1 MKAFT
6 LVIALAAL
14 PACGKH
20 NDVAT
25 LREEAVEM
33 AQFYQP
39 KVDELQQRVD
49 AIFARGKSIPGNLP
63 GIEDVGRR
71 LQEARDT
78 LQKLRGVIG
87 KTPDPKDPRPA
98 VEKQADEAAK
108 AGKVADLRKLVHDT
122 EELINNSLTVVNDDL
137 DSVEA
142 WIANYDRKTLALM
155 APPAAGSA
163 AEPGTPETQPA
174 PAPAPA
180 QPEAPKQ

>member
-1 MKAFT
+1 MKA
-6 LVIALAAL
+6 LSIVVALAVL

-20 NDVAT
+20 NDAAT
-25 LREEAVEM
+25 LREEAVQM
-33 AQFYQP
+33 AKFYQP

-87 KTPDPKDPRPA
+87 TSPADTKSA

-122 EELINNSLTVVNDDL
+122 EELVDTSLTVVNTDL

-155 APPAAGSA
+155 APPAGSA
-163 AEPGTPETQPA
+163 AEPGTGNEPVPPT
-174 PAPAPA
+174 PAPA

>member
-1 MKAFT
+1 MKAYLF
-6 LVIALAAL
+6 VVALAVI

-20 NDVAT
+20 NDVAA
-25 LREEAVEM
+25 LREEAVQT
-33 AQFYQP
+33 AKYYQP
-39 KVDELQQRVD
+39 KVDELQARVD

-87 KTPDPKDPRPA
+87 TTPTDKVSA

-122 EELINNSLTVVNDDL
+122 EELIDSSLTVVNDDL

-163 AEPGTPETQPA
+163 AEPGTGNEPVPPTPA
-174 PAPAPA
+174 PV
-180 QPEAPKQ
+180 PESPKQ

>member
-33 AQFYQP
+33 AQFYRP

-87 KTPDPKDPRPA
+87 TSPADKQSA
-98 VEKQADEAAK
+98 VEKQADDAAK
-108 AGKVADLRKLVHDT
+108 AGNVADLRKLVHDT
-122 EELINNSLTVVNDDL
+122 EELVNTSLTVVNDDL

-163 AEPGTPETQPA
+163 AEPGTPEAQPA
-174 PAPAPA
+174 PAQAPA

>member
-1 MKAFT
+1 
-6 LVIALAAL
+6 
-14 PACGKH
+14 
-20 NDVAT
+20 
-25 LREEAVEM
+25 REEAVEL
-33 AQFYQP
+33 AKFYQP

-87 KTPDPKDPRPA
+87 TSPADPKSA

-122 EELINNSLTVVNDDL
+122 EELIDTSLTVVNADL

-142 WIANYDRKTLALM
+142 W
-155 APPAAGSA
+155 
-163 AEPGTPETQPA
+163 
-174 PAPAPA
+174 
-180 QPEAPKQ
+180 